1 MHLLNIFNNKIIKH
15 DLVNKYHY
23 KNLQNLPKLK
33 KITLNFNCT
42 NFNTQKFAT
51 TLLAL
56 EIITAKK
63 GSLTTAKVPNVLLK
77 IQKGQ
82 PVGCKITLKK
92 NLSIHF

>member
-23 KNLQNLPKLK
+23 KNIQNLPKLK

-51 TLLAL
+51 TLLAFRNFNGK
-56 EIITAKK
+56 E
-63 GSLTTAKVPNVLLK
+63 G
-77 IQKGQ
+77 
-82 PVGCKITLKK
+82 
-92 NLSIHF
+92 